1 MLAELAVKRWQLTLV
16 AFVALIALGAGAF
29 VTIPKAEDPTF
40 PMARFAIVAV
50 LPGAAPLEL
59 ERQVVDPIEGK
70 LSALD
75 DVKELKSSIAD
86 GLAVLEIEF
95 SAGVDPD
102 RKHDVVLR
110 EIAAVRPELPPE
122 LVRLDVQ
129 QFSAAQVN
137 VVEFALVSENA
148 SYRELERAARQL
160 ERRIEGVHGVDEV
173 HVAGLPKQEVRVALD
188 LERMIGLGISPQL
201 VMDAIGRESTSLPA
215 GSVEQGARR
224 FNLKTSGDY
233 ASVDEVRATVVRSAA
248 GGVILLRDIAEVALV
263 DEEASELARFNG
275 KRAVLVVANQRS
287 GENIFD
293 VTRGIDRA
301 ADAFEPQLPKQI
313 ALARGF
319 RQADNVAHRLDG
331 FTRDFGL
338 AIVLVLAT
346 LLPLGLRAALVVMV
360 SIPLSLA
367 LGLVTLQL
375 TGFTLNQLSVVG
387 FVIALGLLVDDSV
400 VVVENIAR
408 HLREGK
414 SPRAAAIGATR
425 QITASVLGCT
435 ATLMFAFLPLL
446 ALPGTSGQFIRALP
460 AAVLFTIFASLLVS
474 LTVVPFLASVLLR
487 GESEHGNIFFR
498 LLTRGI
504 ERSYRPVLDRA
515 LAHPALTLI
524 TAALLFAGSVA
535 LVPRI
540 GFSLFPKAGTPQF
553 IVRIEAS
560 EGASMAETERAA
572 RFAEAT
578 LARHPEVR
586 DVASVIG
593 KGHPQIYY
601 NVAQAAERA
610 NLAELFA
617 AADVASP
624 EARAQLYAALRAE
637 LADYAGATIELKEF
651 EQGPPLDAPIAIR
664 VLGEEQRALD
674 AAALEVERILESSGG
689 TRDVRNPSRAR
700 RTDLKLAIDRDRA
713 ALLGVAVPD
722 VDRAVRLALGGVVA
736 GRYRDDGAEDPYAI
750 RVTLPR
756 AGQERASL
764 ALLERVHVASGLGAA
779 LPLSSVAKLALE
791 PSPTQLRHF
800 NKERSVTVTSQVQ
813 DGFNTDRVTRE
824 ALARLSQ
831 VELGKGVRVEV
842 AGEVESRQESFGGL
856 GGALL
861 LAAFGVM
868 AILVLE
874 FRTFK
879 STLIVASVI
888 PLGVIGGLVALFLSG
903 YTLSFTAVIGFIA
916 LMGIEIKNSILLVD
930 FTNELRRDGL
940 GLDQAIQR
948 AGEARFV
955 PILLTSLTAIG
966 GLIPLVLERSSLYSP
981 LALVILGGLV
991 SSTILTRVV
1000 TPVLYKLFAPE
1011 IARDDEARPRAREQ
1025 NEEEPVAAAQPAG
1038 AAQLSF
1044 EP

>member
-1 MLAELAVKRWQLTLV
+1 MLAEFAVKRWQLTLV
-16 AFVALIALGAGAF
+16 AFVALIALGASAF
-29 VTIPKAEDPTF
+29 VSIPKAEDPTF
-40 PMARFAIVAV
+40 PIARFVVIAV
-50 LPGAAPLEL
+50 LPGAAPAEI
-59 ERQVVDPIEGK
+59 ERQVVDPIESK

-75 DVKELKSSIAD
+75 DLKELKSSMED
-86 GLAVLEIEF
+86 GLAVVEVEF
-95 SAGVDPD
+95 RAGSDPD

-110 EIAAVRPELPPE
+110 EIQAVRPDLPPE

-137 VVEFALVSENA
+137 VIEFALVSETA
-148 SYRELERAARQL
+148 SYRELDRVARAL
-160 ERRIEGVHGVDEV
+160 ERRIEGVPGVDEV
-173 HVAGLPKQEVRVALD
+173 NISGLPAREVRVALD
-188 LERMIGLGISPQL
+188 LERMIALGISPQEVL
-201 VMDAIGRESTSLPA
+201 TAIGNESASIPA
-215 GSVEQGARR
+215 GSVDQGARR

-233 ASVDEVRATVVRSAA
+233 ASVDEVRATVVRATQ
-248 GGVILLRDIAEVALV
+248 GGVILLRDIAHVALV
-263 DEEASELARFNG
+263 DAEPTELARFNG

-287 GENIFD
+287 GENIFE
-293 VTRGIDRA
+293 VTRGISQA
-301 ADAFEPQLPKQI
+301 VDAFAPLVPKDI
-313 ALARGF
+313 ELARGF

-346 LLPLGLRAALVVMV
+346 LLPLGIRAALVVMV

-367 LGLVTLQL
+367 LGLVFLQL
-375 TGFTLNQLSVVG
+375 TGFTINQLSVVG
-387 FVIALGLLVDDSV
+387 FVISLGLLVDDSV

-408 HLREGK
+408 HLRMGK
-414 SPRAAAIGATR
+414 SPRAAAIAATR

-474 LTVVPFLASVLLR
+474 LTVVPFLASVVLR
-487 GESEHGNIFFR
+487 EEGEHGNVFFR
-498 LLTRGI
+498 ALTRAI
-504 ERSYRPVLDRA
+504 EYSYRPVLDRA
-515 LAHPALTLI
+515 LARPALTLI
-524 TAALLFAGSVA
+524 TAALLFVGSVA

-553 IVRIEAS
+553 LVRVEAS
-560 EGASMAETERAA
+560 EGASMAETARAA
-572 RFAEAT
+572 RFVERT
-578 LARHPEVR
+578 LGRHPEIR

-601 NVAQAAERA
+601 NVAQGAERA
-610 NLAELFA
+610 NLAEVFA
-617 AADVASP
+617 AADVKSP
-624 EARAQLYAALRAE
+624 EARSRLYAKLRAE
-637 LADYAGATIELKEF
+637 LANYAGATLELKEF
-651 EQGPPLDAPIAIR
+651 EQGPPLEAPIAVR
-664 VLGEEQRALD
+664 VLGEEQGALD
-674 AAALEVERILESSGG
+674 AAARQVERILETTPG

-700 RTDLKLAIDRDRA
+700 RTDLKLAIDRDKA
-713 ALLGVAVPD
+713 ALLGVIVPD

-736 GRYRDDGAEDPYAI
+736 GHYREDSAEDPYAI

-756 AGQERASL
+756 GESHGRPSL
-764 ALLERVHVASGLGAA
+764 SLLQRVHIAGLSGAAVPLGA
-779 LPLSSVAKLALE
+779 VAKLALE
-791 PSPTQLRHF
+791 PSPTELRHF
-800 NKERSVTVTSQVQ
+800 DKERSVTVTAQVQ
-813 DGFNTDRVTRE
+813 EGFNTDRVTRT
-824 ALARLSQ
+824 ALARLGQ
-831 VELGKGVRVEV
+831 TQLGAGVRLVA

-856 GGALL
+856 GTALL
-861 LAAFGVM
+861 LAAFGVL

-930 FTNELRRDGL
+930 FTNELRRDGMP
-940 GLDQAIQR
+940 LDRAIQR

-991 SSTILTRVV
+991 SSTILTRIV

-1011 IARDDEARPRAREQ
+1011 IVRDDELATT
-1025 NEEEPVAAAQPAG
+1025 G
-1038 AAQLSF
+1038 AAPALLSS
-1044 EP
+1044 PLS

>member
-29 VTIPKAEDPTF
+29 VSIPKAEDPTF
-40 PMARFAIVAV
+40 PLARFAIIAV

-70 LSALD
+70 LSAVD
-75 DVKELKSSIAD
+75 DVKELTSSIGD
-86 GLAVLEIEF
+86 GLAVLNLEF
-95 SAGVDPD
+95 TAGSDPD

-110 EIAAVRPELPPE
+110 EIAALRSELPPE

-137 VVEFALVSENA
+137 VVEFALVSESA

-160 ERRIEGVHGVDEV
+160 ERRIESVRGVDEV
-173 HVAGLPKQEVRVALD
+173 RVAGLPKREVRVALD
-188 LERMIGLGISPQL
+188 LERMIGLGISPAVVL
-201 VMDAIGRESTSLPA
+201 DAVGRESTSLPA

-233 ASVDEVRATVVRSAA
+233 ASVDEVRATVVRSAE
-248 GGVILLRDIAEVALV
+248 GGAILLRDVADVALL

-275 KRAVLVVANQRS
+275 KRAVLVVANMRS

-293 VTRGIDRA
+293 VTRGIERA
-301 ADAFEPQLPKQI
+301 VDAFAPQLPQDVE
-313 ALARGF
+313 LARGF
-319 RQADNVAHRLDG
+319 RQLDNVSHRLDG

-338 AIVLVLAT
+338 AILLVLAT
-346 LLPLGLRAALVVMV
+346 LLPLGVRAALVVMV

-367 LGLVTLQL
+367 LGLLMLQL

-414 SPRAAAIGATR
+414 PPRTAAIAATR

-487 GESEHGNIFFR
+487 GESEHGNVFFR
-498 LLTRGI
+498 LLTRVI

-524 TAALLFAGSVA
+524 TAALLFAGSVS

-553 IVRIEAS
+553 LVRIEAS
-560 EGASMAETERAA
+560 EGASMAETERAV
-572 RFAEAT
+572 RFVEAA

-593 KGHPQIYY
+593 KGHPQVYY

-610 NLAELFA
+610 NLGEVFA

-624 EARAQLYAALRAE
+624 EAQSRLYAALRAE
-637 LADYAGATIELKEF
+637 LADYAGATLELKEF
-651 EQGPPLDAPIAIR
+651 EQGPPLEAPIAIR
-664 VLGEEQRALD
+664 VLGDEQQAIS
-674 AAALEVERILESSGG
+674 AAALEVERILEATSG

-700 RTDLKLAIDRDRA
+700 RTDLKLAIDRDKA

-722 VDRAVRLALGGVVA
+722 VDRAVRLSLGGVVA
-736 GRYRDDGAEDPYAI
+736 GRYREDGAEDPYAI
-750 RVTLPR
+750 RVTVPR
-756 AGQERASL
+756 AEGQARASL
-764 ALLERVHVASGLGAA
+764 ALLSRVHVASGVGAA
-779 LPLSSVAKLALE
+779 LPLASVTKLELE
-791 PSPTQLRHF
+791 PSPTELRHF
-800 NKERSVTVTSQVQ
+800 NKERSVTVTAQVQ
-813 DGFNTDRVTRE
+813 DGFNTDRVTRA

-831 VELGKGVRVEV
+831 LELGRGVRYEV

-888 PLGVIGGLVALFLSG
+888 PLGVIGGLGALFLSG

-930 FTNELRRDGL
+930 FTNELRRDGM

-1011 IARDDEARPRAREQ
+1011 IARDEDERES
-1025 NEEEPVAAAQPAG
+1025 VAAAS
-1038 AAQLSF
+1038 AQLSF

>member
-29 VTIPKAEDPTF
+29 ATIPKAEDPTF
-40 PMARFAIVAV
+40 PIARFAIVAV

-70 LSALD
+70 LSAVD
-75 DVKELKSSIAD
+75 DVKELTSSIGD
-86 GLAVLEIEF
+86 GLAVLNLEF
-95 SAGVDPD
+95 TAGSDPD

-110 EIAAVRPELPPE
+110 EIAALRPELPPE
-122 LVRLDVQ
+122 LMRLDVE

-137 VVEFALVSENA
+137 VVEYALVSERA
-148 SYRELERAARQL
+148 SYRELDRVARQL
-160 ERRIEGVHGVDEV
+160 ERRIEGVPGVDEV
-173 HVAGLPKQEVRVALD
+173 RVAGLPEQEVRVALD
-188 LERMIGLGISPQL
+188 LERLIGLGISPQSVL
-201 VMDAIGRESTSLPA
+201 DAIGRESASLPA
-215 GSVEQGARR
+215 GSVDQGARR
-224 FNLKTSGDY
+224 FNVKTSGDY

-248 GGVILLRDIAEVALV
+248 GGAIRLRDIADVALA

-275 KRAVLVVANQRS
+275 RRAVLVVANMRA
-287 GENIFD
+287 GENIFE

-301 ADAFEPQLPKQI
+301 VDAFAPQLPEDI

-319 RQADNVAHRLDG
+319 RQADNVSHRLDG

-346 LLPLGLRAALVVMV
+346 LLPLGVRAALVVMV

-367 LGLVTLQL
+367 LGLLMLQL

-408 HLREGK
+408 HLREGRP
-414 SPRAAAIGATR
+414 PRAAAIAATR

-446 ALPGTSGQFIRALP
+446 ALPGTSGQFIRSLP

-487 GESEHGNIFFR
+487 GEGEHGNVFFR
-498 LLTRGI
+498 LLTRAI

-515 LAHPALTLI
+515 LAHPALTLF
-524 TAALLFAGSVA
+524 TAALLFAASVA

-553 IVRIEAS
+553 LVRVEAS
-560 EGASMAETERAA
+560 EGASLSETERAV
-572 RFAEAT
+572 RFVEAA

-593 KGHPQIYY
+593 KGHPQVYY

-610 NLAELFA
+610 NLGEVFA
-617 AADVASP
+617 AADVDSP
-624 EARAQLYAALRAE
+624 EARGQLYAALRAE
-637 LADYAGATIELKEF
+637 LGDYAGATLELKEF
-651 EQGPPLDAPIAIR
+651 EQGPPLEAPIAIR
-664 VLGEEQRALD
+664 LLGEEQQALS
-674 AAALEVERILESSGG
+674 AAALEVERILEGTAG

-700 RTDLKLAIDRDRA
+700 RTDLKLAIDRDKA

-736 GRYRDDGAEDPYAI
+736 GHYREDGAEDPYAI

-756 AGQERASL
+756 AEGQARASL
-764 ALLERVHVASGLGAA
+764 ALLSRVHVANGAGAA
-779 LPLSSVAKLALE
+779 LPLGSVAALELE
-791 PSPTQLRHF
+791 PSPTELRHF
-800 NKERSVTVTSQVQ
+800 NKERSVTVTAQVQ
-813 DGFNTDRVTRE
+813 DGFNTDRVTRA
-824 ALARLSQ
+824 ALARLS
-831 VELGKGVRVEV
+831 ELPLGGGVRFEV
-842 AGEVESRQESFGGL
+842 AGEVESREESFGGL

-874 FRTFK
+874 FHTFK

-888 PLGVIGGLVALFLSG
+888 PLGVIGGLGALFLSG

-930 FTNELRRDGL
+930 FTNELRRDGM

-1000 TPVLYKLFAPE
+1000 TPVLYKLLAPE
-1011 IARDDEARPRAREQ
+1011 IARAVDESVET
-1025 NEEEPVAAAQPAG
+1025 AAP
-1038 AAQLSF
+1038 AAQLSL